1 MNRRFFDAL
10 TECAAT
16 ERPFAVAT
24 VVEVHGSA
32 SARVGS
38 KALFDET
45 GRNVFGW
52 VGGGCAES
60 FVSENALAAV
70 AEGAPRTVLVDLDD
84 EVFGLG
90 IACGGT
96 MRVFIEP
103 SRSPEAIT
111 LPRPRT
117 GETELSFLLERLN
130 MVPHWTEERVDIA
143 EIADAYRLA
152 AAAVARSRGRDAR
165 SLREKRDLGVAF
177 HGATRSAGGP
187 VLIVGDTRITE
198 ALARMFAQVGYEV
211 TVASPRIEDERY
223 PARVRCR
230 CVAESYDD
238 LDFGAASIIVV
249 AGHHPMDSL
258 FVRDALRAGA
268 AHVAMIGSRK
278 RALEVIAALTGAGID
293 VVRAPLFV
301 PAGIDLDARG
311 PEEIAL
317 SVVAEVLGGE
327 LTLAHTA
334 GER

>member
-10 TECAAT
+10 TGCAAT
-16 ERPFAVAT
+16 GHPFAIAT
-24 VVEVHGSA
+24 VIEVRGSA

-60 FVSENALAAV
+60 FVSENALAAM

-111 LPRPRT
+111 LPRPPN
-117 GETELSFLLERLN
+117 GEAELSFLLERLN
-130 MVPHWTEERVDIA
+130 MVPQWTEERVDIA
-143 EIADAYRLA
+143 DTAAAYRLA

-177 HGATRSAGGP
+177 RPVGRVAPGP

-211 TVASPRIEDERY
+211 TVASPRLEDERY
-223 PARVRCR
+223 PSQVRCR
-230 CVAESYDD
+230 GVTESYDD
-238 LDFGAASIIVV
+238 LDFSAASIIVV

-258 FVRDALRAGA
+258 FVRDALRTGA
-268 AHVAMIGSRK
+268 AYVGMIGSRK
-278 RALEVIAALTGAGID
+278 RALEVIAALEEAGAD
-293 VVRAPLFV
+293 AAAAPLFV

-317 SVVAEVLGGE
+317 SVIAEVLGAAVVHTQEVGE
-327 LTLAHTA
+327 C
-334 GER
+334 